1 MANIGKQVRSAVAA
15 AMLLLGSVPAQAAWH
30 QAKTKHFIV
39 YADQPP
45 TDLRTFAARLERFD
59 QAARVIRGMKDPPLT
74 DSNRLTIFV
83 VNSQYA
89 IERLAGYGAAGF
101 YAARAS
107 GSVAF
112 VPKKAGSKSDKWDI
126 DAEAIFFHEYAH
138 HLQLQ
143 YANLALPVWVSE
155 GFAEF
160 FAPTQFRDDGS
171 VVIGVMPAYR
181 ARALFAYNDLT
192 IEEMLGAGPKFTGT
206 EFLETYGRGWLLTHY
221 LTFYRARRG
230 QLDLYVAAIQKGTG
244 PLVAA
249 RSAFGDLKQLN
260 RELYHYLRQKKLPH
274 MVLSGAQLSTGAIDI
289 RPLTSGQAA
298 IMPVH
303 MQSKAGVNKKTAR
316 KVAAEARKIAGAY
329 PGDPW
334 VQTALAEAE
343 FDFEDY
349 AAAEA
354 AADRAL
360 ATNPSL
366 YRALI
371 YKGRARMELARRAK
385 VGAPGQANW
394 AEIRSWF
401 LRANKVDP
409 EAAEPLMQFYNAYLY
424 AGARPTRN
432 AVDGLLYSL
441 TIAPNDS
448 KLRIVAVRQLLVDG
462 RIADARQ
469 YFAPLAFEPH
479 AKKEWREATVKVMAA
494 LNSNDRSGAIAS
506 LDEAQKVLTGDR

>member
-1 MANIGKQVRSAVAA
+1 MKNWLRWLLTALLFGTFSAPSA
-15 AMLLLGSVPAQAAWH
+15 AAWH
-30 QAKTKHFIV
+30 EARTRHFII
-39 YADQPP
+39 Y
-45 TDLRTFAARLERFD
+45 TDGPAEELRTFAARLERFD
-59 QAARVIRGMKDPPLT
+59 QAVRLVRGMKDPPLT
-74 DSNRLTIFV
+74 DSNRLTMFV

-101 YAARAS
+101 YSARAS

-112 VPKKAGSKSDKWDI
+112 VPKKAGSKNNKWDL

-143 YANLALPVWVSE
+143 YADLALPVWVSE

-171 VVIGVMPAYR
+171 VLIGVMPAYR
-181 ARALFAYNDLT
+181 AQALFAYNDLT

-221 LTFYRARRG
+221 LTFHRARRG
-230 QLDLYVAAIQKGTG
+230 QLDRYVAAIQKGTE
-244 PLVAA
+244 PLAAA

-260 RELYHYLRQKKLPH
+260 RELYFYLRQKKLSH

-298 IMPVH
+298 MMPVH
-303 MQSKAGVNKKTAR
+303 MRSKTGVNKKTAR

-343 FDFEDY
+343 FEFEDY
-349 AAAEA
+349 PAAEA

-360 ATNPSL
+360 ATNPSF
-366 YRALI
+366 YGALM
-371 YKGRARMELARRAK
+371 YKGRAHMELARK
-385 VGAPGQANW
+385 APGQANW

-424 AGARPTRN
+424 AGARPTKN

-441 TIAPNDS
+441 AIAPNDN
-448 KLRIVAVRQLLVDG
+448 KLRVVAVRQLLVDG
-462 RIADARQ
+462 RVADAKK

-479 AKKEWREATVKVMAA
+479 AKKDWREATVKVMAA
-494 LNSNDRSGAIAS
+494 LNSNDSSGAIAS
-506 LDEAQKVLTGDR
+506 LDEVQKVLAGDS